1 MTPPADSAAA
11 GARLAGKVALVCG
24 AASGIGAAIVR
35 RFRQEGATVLAAG
48 LQPERLEAL
57 ARDSGAL
64 WQGCDVGQESEVR
77 LAVERAAGL
86 QGRLDIVVNA
96 AGILHSDDVA
106 GIEDELWARTLEVNL
121 TGVMRVCRTALPV
134 MQRQQAGAIVNL
146 ASVAAFNASPGMA
159 SYSASKAGLIAL
171 TRSIANQ
178 HGKDGIRANCLCPG
192 WVRTPMSERE
202 MQDLARANGS
212 TMEAEFGALTRR
224 IALQRVASPAELA
237 ACALFLASD
246 DASFVTGAVLVA
258 DGGARIAAAARA
270 P

>member
-159 SYSASKAGLIAL
+159 SYSARKPVWQGRYPRQLPVPGLGAHADEREGNAGPRPRQWL
-171 TRSIANQ
+171 
-178 HGKDGIRANCLCPG
+178 HDGGGIRRADPPDRAAAGREPRGARGLCAVPRLG
-192 WVRTPMSERE
+192 RRLVRHRR
-202 MQDLARANGS
+202 RAGGRRRC
-212 TMEAEFGALTRR
+212 AHRGRGPGALG
-224 IALQRVASPAELA
+224 IA
-237 ACALFLASD
+237 
-246 DASFVTGAVLVA
+246 
-258 DGGARIAAAARA
+258 
-270 P
+270 